1 MVDFIKTVSGAADI
15 IDGKAAAALIDSHVK
30 AGVGELEPRLGRA
43 PCLAVVLVGEDP
55 ASQVYVRN
63 KVKRT
68 EAAGMRSIE
77 IRKDADLSESELVSI
92 VERLNGN
99 EEVDGILVQMPLPGH
114 IDPTR
119 VVESIDP
126 DKDVDGLTAKSAGR
140 LVQGLPG
147 LRPCTPSGC
156 VWLARQALGE
166 LSGKSVTVIGRSIL
180 VGKPAAFLF
189 LEQNCTVMLAHSRTL
204 DLAEHCAR
212 ADIIVAAAGRPEMV
226 KGDWI
231 KPGACVIDVGIKR
244 VDAPDKGEGKTRLI
258 GDVAYD
264 EASKRAGFITPVPG
278 GVGPMTIAM
287 LLANTVRAAAARA
300 GLERPG
306 AIAGL

>member
-1 MVDFIKTVSGAADI
+1 MPDFIKPVPGAASI

-30 AGVGELEPRLGRA
+30 TGVEQLAPLLGRA

-77 IRKDADLSESELVSI
+77 IRRDAELSEAELVAI
-92 VERLNGN
+92 VEGLNADDA
-99 EEVDGILVQMPLPGH
+99 VDGILVQMPLPAH
-114 IDPTR
+114 IDSRR
-119 VVESIDP
+119 VVETIHP
-126 DKDVDGLTAKSAGR
+126 DKDVDGLTATSAGR
-140 LVQGLPG
+140 LVQGAPG

-166 LSGKSVTVIGRSIL
+166 LSGKSVVVIGRSIL

-189 LEQNCTVMLAHSRTL
+189 LEQHCTVMLAHSRTL
-204 DLAEHCAR
+204 DLAEQCAR
-212 ADIIVAAAGRPEMV
+212 ADIVVAAAGRPEMV

-231 KPGACVIDVGIKR
+231 KPGACVLDVGINR
-244 VDAPDKGEGKTRLI
+244 VDAPDKGEGATRLV
-258 GDVAYD
+258 GDVDYE
-264 EASKRAGFITPVPG
+264 EAAKRAAFITPVPG
-278 GVGPMTIAM
+278 GIGPMTIAF
-287 LLANTVRAAAARA
+287 LLSNTVRAAAQRA
-300 GLERPG
+300 GLDVPD
-306 AIAGL
+306 AIRGL